1 MRVLIAA
8 VSVALL
14 AAAGCAGS
22 SARRAPLPR
31 AQQGVGYTISATLDP
46 LRNKIMG
53 RETIHFWNN
62 SARAMSYLMLCQGS
76 PSALTLDSIQVAG
89 KPATPTIDGATMRL
103 ELDTPLASGASGAS
117 VDVQAAWTLRV
128 PAQGG
133 GRMAHDGPLYEVG
146 QWYPRLCPY
155 GEASGWG
162 SGPAAVAADSVDP
175 RDFDVSLTVPFS
187 YIVRATGELQN
198 PDAVLTPTEISR
210 LALARVSDTTL
221 QVVTNHDLSDFT
233 VFRPVTDGD
242 LTWHFTAHGTPDF
255 AWAAGPDFL
264 WDASGWNGI
273 LIETLYRRTAADWS
287 GANRRAREAFE
298 ALGAQGR
305 RYPWTHAITIEG
317 PLDGVEYP
325 MLVFAV
331 MPVPRA
337 APPSP
342 GRNPMR

>member
-14 AAAGCAGS
+14 AGADCAGS

-31 AQQGVGYTISATLDP
+31 AQQRVGYTISATLDP
-46 LRNKIMG
+46 LRNKIVG

-62 SARAMSYLMLCQGS
+62 SSRAMSYLMLCQEAAG
-76 PSALTLDSIQVAG
+76 ALTLDSIQVAG
-89 KPATPTIDGATMRL
+89 KPAAHTIAGATTRL
-103 ELDTPLASGASGAS
+103 ELGTPLAPGAS

-155 GEASGWG
+155 ETSGWA
-162 SGPAAVAADSVDP
+162 SGPAAVAADSVEP
-175 RDFDVSLTVPFS
+175 HDFDVSLTVPFS
-187 YIVRATGELQN
+187 YIVQATGELQN

-210 LALARVSDTTL
+210 LALARVSDTTV
-221 QVVTNHDLSDFT
+221 QVVTSHELSDFT
-233 VFRPVTDGD
+233 VFRPATDGD
-242 LTWHFTAHGTPDF
+242 LTWHFTAQGTPDF
-255 AWAAGPDFL
+255 AWAASPDFL

-273 LIETLYRRTAADWS
+273 LIETLYRRTAANWS
-287 GANRRAREAFE
+287 GANRRAREAFT
-298 ALGAQGR
+298 ALGAQGH
-305 RYPWTHAITIEG
+305 RYSWTHAITIEG

-325 MLVFAV
+325 MVVFAGTA
-331 MPVPRA
+331 VPRA
-337 APPSP
+337 APPAP
-342 GRNPMR
+342 GQNTLR